1 MSASRDD
8 FVIAIR
14 SAFLKRQ
21 NKQKFSLGGLLLF
34 SIFLIFLSKFNIKT
48 VDYIRLAI
56 KEGIYRLSFVAS
68 VPEQQIRNTSI
79 LIKNHFKMYEDYDEL
94 KDNYK
99 YLEGRQY
106 NVEYL
111 QSENVR
117 LKKIIDEYIIDT
129 DKVVAKVL
137 LDKNSPFLKSIILN
151 KGSKENIKLGM
162 AVLDGE
168 YLIGKV
174 VEVNYLTSRA
184 LLISDL
190 NSKIPVII
198 EPNSTLSILS
208 GSGKNFGQIQYVK
221 DDDNIQIGN
230 IVYSSGSGGIFK
242 SGIPIGKVIFDEKSQ
257 SKVIDFFSDLSQLT
271 FVKLISFEKDL
282 QRWQ

>member
-21 NKQKFSLGGLLLF
+21 NKQKFSLGGLILF

-68 VPEQQIRNTSI
+68 IPEQQIRNTSI
-79 LIKNHFKMYEDYDEL
+79 LIKNHFKMYKDYDEL

-282 QRWQ
+282 NR

>member
-208 GSGKNFGQIQYVK
+208 GSGQNFGQIQYVK

-282 QRWQ
+282 QR

>member
-282 QRWQ
+282 QR